1 MSFYAEVMQAVRFTE
16 AENQMILAGNLS
28 NAVIAERCGRGIRAV
43 QRQRA
48 LLKRLQK
55 EEKGK

>member
-16 AENQMILAGNLS
+16 EQNKLILAGNLP
-28 NAVIAERCGRGIRAV
+28 NAVLAERFGRGIRAV

-55 EEKGK
+55 EEQGQ

>member
-16 AENQMILAGNLS
+16 EQNKLILAGNLP
-28 NAVIAERCGRGIRAV
+28 NAVLAERFCRGIRAV

-55 EEKGK
+55 EEQGK

>member
-16 AENQMILAGNLS
+16 EQNKLILEGNLP
-28 NAVIAERCGRGIRAV
+28 NAVLAERFGRGIRAV

-48 LLKRLQK
+48 LLKSMARDNQ
-55 EEKGK
+55 

>member
-16 AENQMILAGNLS
+16 EQNKLILAGNLP
-28 NAVIAERCGRGIRAV
+28 NAVLADRFGRGIRAV

-48 LLKRLQK
+48 LLKRLEADK
-55 EEKGK
+55 

>member
-16 AENQMILAGNLS
+16 EQNRMILDGKLS

-55 EEKGK
+55 EEQGK